1 MNRDLN
7 DTLVFVKV
15 VELGSFTAAS
25 QSLRL
30 PKATVSRKVQDLEA
44 RLGAQ
49 LLHRTTRKLGLT
61 EAGNVYF
68 EHSKRIARDLDEA
81 ESAVSELQSGPRG
94 WLRVTATHSLGT
106 TWIARLL
113 GEFRARHPEVRVEL
127 LLSNDKLDIIAGEI
141 DVALRVGKL
150 ADSNLAARK
159 LTVFRTAVYATP
171 NYSERLGELL
181 HPDDLIHHRA
191 LAQTNHRSAHAF
203 VWTLGDG
210 NGKPREFPV
219 DPVVISNDPGALRAA
234 LLGGEGIMMT
244 SDVMMRGY
252 AERGQVQR
260 VLAGWRGLDVE
271 IYAVY
276 PRGQVQSPKV
286 RAFID
291 FVLERLDFDES
302 FMRAFSE
309 ESKRVQDPAA
319 TARPQARSAQAVKD
333 MDVLPDAL
341 GTASK
346 AKAPEGSV

>member
-1 MNRDLN
+1 MSRDLN

-25 QSLRL
+25 QALRL

-68 EHSKRIARDLDEA
+68 EHAKRIARDLDQA
-81 ESAVSELQSGPRG
+81 ESAVGELQSGPRG
-94 WLRVTATHSLGT
+94 WLRITATHSLGT
-106 TWIARLL
+106 TWVAPLL
-113 GEFRARHPEVRVEL
+113 ADFHAHHPDVRVEL
-127 LLSNDKLDIIAGEI
+127 LLSNDNLDIIASEI

-159 LTVFRTAVYATP
+159 LAVFRTAVYTTP
-171 NYSERLGELL
+171 SYIERFGEPL

-191 LAQTNHRSAHAF
+191 LAQTNHRGAHAHDF

-210 NGKPREFPV
+210 SDKSREFPV
-219 DPVVISNDPGALRAA
+219 DPVVVSNDPSALRAA
-234 LLGGEGIMMT
+234 LLGGEGIMLT

-252 AERGQVQR
+252 AEQGQVQR
-260 VLAGWRGLDVE
+260 LLAGWRGLDVDL
-271 IYAVY
+271 YAVF

-291 FVLERLDFDES
+291 FLLERLDFDES
-302 FMRAFSE
+302 FMRAFIE
-309 ESKRVQDPAA
+309 EATPHPAGEA
-319 TARPQARSAQAVKD
+319 VAEAQ
-333 MDVLPDAL
+333 PNQ
-341 GTASK
+341 G
-346 AKAPEGSV
+346 GIG